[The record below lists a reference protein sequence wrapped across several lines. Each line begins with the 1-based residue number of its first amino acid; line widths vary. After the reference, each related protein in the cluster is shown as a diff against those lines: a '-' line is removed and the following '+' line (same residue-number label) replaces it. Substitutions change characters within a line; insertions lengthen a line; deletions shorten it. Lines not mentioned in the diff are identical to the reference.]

1 MMSAWADWIVVG
13 LGLLIPAV
21 AGWIFSRW
29 SEPLREF
36 KRIWK
41 GNPILG
47 IIASA
52 VVMAV
57 EMIWSEYDGAY
68 QFDRACE
75 LLAEM
80 ARRFGIG
87 VSKEQVREIV
97 QTAYETLKRILGEQW
112 GALKLG
118 LALP

>member
-118 LALP
+118 LILP